1 MTVEINLLPEKE
13 PKKKKS
19 FYFLFILFSITI
31 LFLLG
36 MIIMGASLQSKNVEL
51 ENKTA
56 KIKNLVEAEQKMLAE
71 YQASNSVVELQ
82 NAVDWA
88 KIYPVKTVPVMREL
102 SALLPERGFITSFH
116 YTEAGLVELKVQF
129 DTSREAAYYLK
140 SLLDSE
146 WVDNAL
152 LNELSMTTLDT
163 IEDTDE
169 SAANSKVKRYIG
181 SFDITLNQTKIK
193 EDENEKDAKKDQKS
207 GDTAS

>member
-1 MTVEINLLPEKE
+1 M
-13 PKKKKS
+13 
-19 FYFLFILFSITI
+19 
-31 LFLLG
+31 
-36 MIIMGASLQSKNVEL
+36 MGASLQSKNVEL

-146 WVDNAL
+146 WVDDAL

-163 IEDTDE
+163 IEDTDK
-169 SAANSKVKRYIG
+169 SAVNSKVKRYIG
-181 SFDITLNQTKIK
+181 AFDITLNQTKIK
-193 EDENEKDAKKDQKS
+193 EDENEKDATKDQKS